1 MPTLEQ
7 VKEKV
12 KNLDG
17 CSRFIGKWEINEL
30 PKILCEDEDIL
41 RLSDGVYNQGLGIV
55 VATNK
60 RVLFLNKGILSSQI
74 EDFGYNKISSIQC
87 NKGLALASLV
97 IYTAGNK
104 AVIDSMGKED
114 AQYFADC
121 IRARISQGD
130 STSQIQQNGTPVGN
144 TDDVVSKL
152 ERLAKLKEQGILT
165 DEEFAQQKAKILE

>member
-17 CSRFIGKWEINEL
+17 CSRFLGKWEINEL
-30 PKILCEDEDIL
+30 PKILWEDENIL
-41 RLSDGVYNQGLGIV
+41 RLSDGYYNQGVGIV

-60 RVLFLNKGILSSQI
+60 RILFLNKGIFSSQI
-74 EDFGYNKISSIQC
+74 EDFAYNKISSIQC
-87 NKGLALASLV
+87 NKGLVLASLI

-104 AVIDSMGKED
+104 AVIDNMGKDD

-121 IRARISQGD
+121 IRARISQED
-130 STSQIQQNGTPVGN
+130 NSSSPQTTNNIISS
-144 TDDVVSKL
+144 DDVVSKL

-165 DEEFAQQKAKILE
+165 DEEFAQQKAKILG

>member
-7 VKEKV
+7 VREKV

-17 CSRFIGKWEINEL
+17 CSRFLGKWEINEL
-30 PKILCEDEDIL
+30 PKILWEDEDIL

-60 RVLFLNKGILSSQI
+60 RILFLNKGILSSQI
-74 EDFGYNKISSIQC
+74 EDFAYNKISSIQC
-87 NKGLALASLV
+87 NKGIALASLV

-121 IRARISQGD
+121 IRARISQED
-130 STSQIQQNGTPVGN
+130 KAVNSQQGN
-144 TDDVVSKL
+144 NNIANNDDVVSKL
-152 ERLAKLKEQGILT
+152 ERLAKLKEQGLLT
-165 DEEFAQQKAKILE
+165 DEEFAQQKAKILG